1 MIRKQRIMSG
11 TLAFLICCTT
21 ILHSSMTAF
30 AAESAKPEI
39 QTVESAEDKAPVQE
53 DNFILYNEGASN
65 LPFLSEMKER
75 LTEDEFVIAQDI
87 SIKAQTDFDIEHDFT
102 KLFFAEEKVKI
113 IFKNAVDEKLTNFA
127 NDVPGKYQAVYE
139 VYPVRDENLAYQI
152 SRMITVKSR
161 EPESPSKNG
170 HTKTGTDSGDESE
183 DADPSVAPDKADMN
197 QTGEPGKP
205 DLDDSADNLDTSG
218 GENEQELVVVEDVE
232 DSLFLSV
239 VPARMAA
246 QRSSNVSLVKG
257 KTLRYPSNIGNYET
271 NYFYVNGK
279 IAYCLESPKASSPDA
294 DYVAEVLNTNANLQK
309 VLYYGY
315 GGPGDLT
322 EQYMPYLGKYRIVET
337 KAPADLVIEKNEQ
350 ETTKTVSLTYAGQ
363 TASLALAE
371 SEYNN
376 KRPKIKVTSVKHSQN
391 DDTTLE
397 GAKFG
402 LYSKETIKING
413 RTVLD
418 KDTLIQSSTS
428 NRDGIAEFTADIPI
442 NYTYYIREIQ
452 APEKYY
458 MSDETYEFTYTYK
471 NDQTYEYVFSHGFQN
486 EEVRAK
492 IHVRKIDKE
501 THEFLSQGDAAL
513 IGAEYGLFAAEDIQ
527 HPNKKSGTVHKKGEL
542 VSKEKINENGELDFT
557 DLYLGKYCIRELVA
571 SEGYLLDPTEYPVE
585 AAYEGQDVKI
595 VHREVTVNETV
606 KKQPFQLIKVG
617 SDGEQTEADLL
628 KGAGF
633 KIYLIRSLKGVKA
646 GDIKPDGN
654 GNYSPEQ
661 FRGYDFSKETT
672 ALDYSEDSK
681 GIPMPE
687 LFTDEKG
694 YAVSNELA
702 YGKYVVIESTT
713 PENYNR
719 IDPFIVTINE
729 DKREPQQ
736 WRVFIDYEFQAILKI
751 YKIDGTS
758 KMPVL
763 HKGTVFKIYNLDN
776 EEYVKQYTH
785 YPELVEHTEFEVS
798 DQGYLL
804 TPEKLKMGNYRL
816 EEIAAADGYVKGEPI
831 EFTLSSDQA
840 YEVEDE
846 TGAVVIRVDYEN
858 QRQTGS
864 LRLQKKGERLSGY
877 GEKKKN
883 ILRRFGEFL
892 GILDSGKDDSD
903 FIYEMGN
910 VEGAEFKIYAAED
923 IYSPDYQ
930 CDREGNRITL
940 YRKDELVS
948 MIKTDKDGKAEL
960 TDLPLGKYKIEEVT
974 AGPGFVLNK
983 EIQEFLLEYAGDE
996 VEVAYSDSEYVN
1008 ERQRVSI
1015 QIKKTDIETKNPVAG
1030 TIFGLYTAEDILIG
1044 EGIVIPADTLIETVF
1059 SDENGVAAFTKDLPI
1074 AHYYAKELK
1083 PSPGYVQSEELIDFN
1098 LQYTNQEQTV
1108 IVAEQEVTNDFTKV
1122 DISKVDIGGKE
1133 VIGAKLTIKDSDGN
1147 EVTSWITDGKV
1158 HRIDRLAPGDYILIE
1173 EQAPDGYELAE
1184 EIPFTVLE
1192 SGEILKVEMVD
1203 EFEKTGTI
1211 TIDKVGDMLTGIST
1225 YDSDFGKINRME
1237 YEKRSL
1243 PGVEFTVYDM
1253 DGNALDTI
1261 TTDEE
1266 GKGVSKNLPL
1276 GEYILKETKTPAG
1289 LAMNHKKY
1297 EVVLTKDK
1305 KDQVVDIILDIEND
1319 VIDTEINVYKVGE
1332 MLNPENETFGY
1343 GKKPLEGIF
1352 FGIYTN
1358 EVIKDYCGES
1368 ILLKD
1373 SLIGVIK
1380 TNEEG
1385 KATLKAALVSGHYYF
1400 KELQTLEGYILNEE
1414 KHDFELTLEN
1424 EPVTVFDINKENPAV
1439 NKLEK
1444 AKVTLIKI
1452 DANNESKKLPG
1463 AEFELFTADG
1473 KNIGTYITD
1482 EKGEINISDLA
1493 FGEYYF
1499 KEKKAP
1505 AGYQQLA
1512 DKIEFRMKGQD
1523 ITITCR
1529 NHVIPKTAVPKLGF
1543 DDSTALFASAF
1554 VAVGITGLGIGFS
1567 IYFKKQKRKK

>member
-1543 DDSTALFASAF
+1543 DDSTALFAAAF

>member
-75 LTEDEFVIAQDI
+75 LTEYEFVIAQDI

-246 QRSSNVSLVKG
+246 QRSSNGSLVKG

-1253 DGNALDTI
+1253 DGNAVDTI

-1543 DDSTALFASAF
+1543 DDSTALFAAAF

>member
-816 EEIAAADGYVKGEPI
+816 EESAAADGYVKGEPI

>member
-1253 DGNALDTI
+1253 DGNAVDTI

-1332 MLNPENETFGY
+1332 MLNPENGTFGY

-1358 EVIKDYCGES
+1358 EDIKDYCGES

-1543 DDSTALFASAF
+1543 DDSTALFAAAF

>member
-1253 DGNALDTI
+1253 DGNAVDTI

-1305 KDQVVDIILDIEND
+1305 KDQVVDISLDIEND

-1543 DDSTALFASAF
+1543 DDSTALFAAAF